1 MTLSS
6 QPALLV
12 APFILLRIAG
22 LPTRYVSALPDDL
35 LAVMRQHQRQEPH
48 WRQLSETLIDRLHA
62 SVARPGADTVR
73 NELIRCR
80 RHLYNGR
87 HFVLSAEVSA
97 WLAHYD
103 GATLTQLNQWLTLT
117 EHRQQLTATFSQHWR
132 RVSDQTRAEL
142 IRAASE
148 PAMQRALSI
157 ASPQLLADLAQNW
170 QAWPAKRRRRV
181 ERSLFAYMIRAA
193 GKVSPFS
200 TFASFSML
208 PLAGGADSASLHT
221 AAWQVTTTTHLN
233 RSVALALREALY
245 AQHLLTERDLPL
257 CRNPSLQRISATQL
271 RGHFYRYEKR
281 RGLLWNEEQQF
292 VLSLEP
298 QEIDAIVSACSE
310 QRWSEWRA
318 YFIAAGVAPQEV
330 ERLLRKL
337 VRKDVL
343 RPQLQWGAHHP
354 APLAAVLEMIPA
366 ELADKALGT
375 LPELPQRLRDAENPA
390 RVTLLAK
397 AQQTLNQSW
406 QRLTSHQMPDIRNLI
421 YEDAWSEGIRMTL
434 PDAFVPDVLARVAKV
449 VAKRAS
455 LSLEYLWLQQTFL
468 ERYGAGGVCDDISLF
483 LQENWQGFIQFSQQ
497 LLSQPA
503 SAIARLRPPEIDPA
517 ALRLPVT
524 LFLQLDASDIEQLHC
539 RQGKVVINN
548 AYSRIGWQ
556 LARTTLTDDSGAGAR
571 RSQLQAWLSQFAAP
585 ALPLTFSVSGESSNL
600 QAQAR
605 LAQHHLCLDEPQHV
619 AGDLTLAQLR
629 LQHNT
634 QSGLLEF
641 SDREGQVFQLCYLGA
656 ATPMV
661 AWGTKYLLTVLAEPV
676 QIGRPA
682 YSQLM
687 ADEHDDDFRHAPRL
701 EDDNCVLI
709 RETWWVRS
717 SRLLHELAGQS
728 VADHPARVLALLL
741 KQGIPPDSYVNGQY
755 NDSLSWQAF
764 NNDKIRKPMWCRL
777 GNSHCL
783 DQLLLLARKVDWLV
797 FREALP
803 APENSWMKAKE
814 DNYVAEI
821 HTEMVISGDNF
832 DLSLMFPEQEKC
844 DA

>member
-1 MTLSS
+1 MMLSA
-6 QPALLV
+6 QPSLLV
-12 APFILLRIAG
+12 APFLLLRIAG
-22 LPTRYVSALPDDL
+22 LPTKYVSELPEDL
-35 LAVMRQHQRQEPH
+35 LAVIRQHHEKEPH
-48 WRQLSETLIDRLHA
+48 WQKLGKTLIARLHA
-62 SVARPGADTVR
+62 DVALPSADHVR
-73 NELIRCR
+73 SKMILYR

-87 HFVLSAEVSA
+87 HFILSAEVTE
-97 WLAHYD
+97 WLANYD
-103 GATLTQLNQWLTLT
+103 ATTLALLT
-117 EHRQQLTATFSQHWR
+117 EWLAMTEERQQLSATFILHWQ
-132 RVSDQTRAEL
+132 RVSDQTREWL
-142 IRAASE
+142 IRVSSE
-148 PAMQRALSI
+148 PAMRRALSL
-157 ASPQLLADLAQNW
+157 ASPQLLADLTQNW
-170 QAWPAKRRRRV
+170 QDWPVKRRRRV
-181 ERSLFAYMIRAA
+181 ERSLFAYMIRTA

-200 TFASFSML
+200 TFASFSMI
-208 PLAGGADSASLHT
+208 PFAGSTDEASLQT

-233 RSVALALREALY
+233 RSIALALREAIY
-245 AQHLLTERDLPL
+245 AQHLLAERDLPL
-257 CRNPSLQRISATQL
+257 CRNPSLQRISASQL

-298 QEIDAIVSACSE
+298 KELDAVLSACSV
-310 QRWSEWRA
+310 QNWSEWRA
-318 YFIAAGVAPQEV
+318 HFITAGVAPQVV

-343 RPQLQWGAHHP
+343 RPKLQWGTHHP
-354 APLAAVLEMIPA
+354 VPLASVIELIPS
-366 ELADKALGT
+366 ELVSDALWR
-375 LPELPQRLRDAENPA
+375 LPELPHHFRNADNPA
-390 RVTLLAK
+390 RVALLAQ
-397 AQQTLNQSW
+397 AQQTLNHSW
-406 QRLTSHQMPDIRNLI
+406 ERLTNHQIPVIRNI
-421 YEDAWSEGIRMTL
+421 VYEDAWSEGIRMTL

-449 VAKRAS
+449 VSKRAS
-455 LSLEYLWLQQTFL
+455 LSLEYLWLKQTFL
-468 ERYGAGGVCDDISLF
+468 ERYGAGGECDDISLF
-483 LQENWQGFIQFSQQ
+483 LQESWQGFIQFSQQ
-497 LLSQPA
+497 LLSQPFT
-503 SAIARLRPPEIDPA
+503 AIARLRHHDINPA

-524 LFLQLDASDIEQLHC
+524 LFLQFDASRVDQLHH

-556 LARTTLTDDSGAGAR
+556 LARTTLADDSGADAR
-571 RSQLQAWLSQFAAP
+571 RHQLQNWLCQFAAP

-605 LAQHHLCLDEPQHV
+605 LAQHHLCLDEPQQ
-619 AGDLTLAQLR
+619 AEGDLTLAQLR
-629 LQHNT
+629 LHHDVE
-634 QSGLLEF
+634 SGLLRLT
-641 SDREGQVFQLCYLGA
+641 DRKGQTFQLCYLGA

-701 EDDNCVLI
+701 EEDNCVLI

-717 SRLLHELAGQS
+717 SRLLHELSG
-728 VADHPARVLALLL
+728 HPAAGHPERLLSLLL
-741 KQGIPPDSYVNGQY
+741 KNGIPPDSYVNGQY

-764 NNDKIRKPMWCRL
+764 NNDKVRKPMLCRL

-803 APENSWMKAKE
+803 SPENSWMKVK
-814 DNYVAEI
+814 DDDYVAEI
-821 HTEMVISGDNF
+821 HVEMVISGDNF
-832 DLSLMFPEQEKC
+832 DLSMMFPEEEKC

>member
-6 QPALLV
+6 QPSLLV

-22 LPTRYVSALPDDL
+22 LPTRYVNGLPDDL
-35 LAVMRQHQRQEPH
+35 LNIMRQHQQQEPH
-48 WRQLSETLIDRLHA
+48 WQQLGEALIDKLHA
-62 SVARPGADTVR
+62 SVARPDADEVR
-73 NELIRCR
+73 NELIRYR

-87 HFVLSAEVSA
+87 HFVVSEAVTA
-97 WLAHYD
+97 WLAQHD
-103 GATLTQLNQWLTLT
+103 AATQRQLNAWLTLT
-117 EHRQQLTATFSQHWR
+117 AQRQQLTATFSQHWQ
-132 RVSDQTRAEL
+132 RVSEQTRAWL
-142 IRAASE
+142 IRSASE
-148 PAMQRALSI
+148 PAMLRALSL

-181 ERSLFAYMIRAA
+181 ERSLFAYMTRAA

-208 PLAGGADSASLHT
+208 PLAAGEDRASLQT
-221 AAWQVTTTTHLN
+221 ADWQVATTTHLN
-233 RSVALALREALY
+233 RSIALALREALY
-245 AQHLLTERDLPL
+245 AQHLLSERDLPL
-257 CRNPSLQRISATQL
+257 CRNPSLQRISASQL

-292 VLSLEP
+292 VLSMEP
-298 QEIDAIVSACSE
+298 QEIDALLSVSRTL
-310 QRWSEWRA
+310 RWSEWRTQ
-318 YFIAAGVAPQEV
+318 FIAAGVDSAAV

-343 RPQLQWGAHHP
+343 RSPLQWGAHHP
-354 APLAAVLEMIPA
+354 DPLSAVLAFIPPA
-366 ELADKALGT
+366 LASDVLRR
-375 LPELPQRLRDAENPA
+375 LPELPGQFRSAENPQ
-390 RVTLLAK
+390 RVTVLAQ

-406 QRLTSHQMPDIRNLI
+406 QQLTSHQMPEIRNMV

-434 PDAFVPDVLARVAKV
+434 PHAFVPDVLARVAKV

-455 LSLEYLWLQQTFL
+455 LSLEYLWLKQAFL
-468 ERYGAGGVCDDISLF
+468 ERYGAGGECEDIALF
-483 LQENWQGFIQFSQQ
+483 LQESWQGFIQFSQQ

-503 SAIARLRPPEIDPA
+503 AAMARLRHHDIDPA

-524 LFLQLDASDIEQLHC
+524 LFLQLDASDVKQLHQ

-556 LARTTLTDDSGAGAR
+556 LARTTLTDDNGAEAR
-571 RSQLQAWLSQFAAP
+571 RRQLQAWLRQFAAP

-605 LAQHHLCLDEPQHV
+605 LAQHHLCLDEPQQV
-619 AGDLTLAQLR
+619 ADDLTLAQLR
-629 LQHNT
+629 LKHDE
-634 QSGLLEF
+634 QSGLLQF
-641 SDREGQVFQLCYLGA
+641 TDAAGQPFQLCYLGA

-709 RETWWVRS
+709 RETWWIRS
-717 SRLLHELAGQS
+717 SRLLRELSGHPA
-728 VADHPARVLALLL
+728 ADHPARMLALLL
-741 KQGIPPDSYVNGQY
+741 KLGIPADSYVNGQY

-803 APENSWMKAKE
+803 APENCWMKAKE